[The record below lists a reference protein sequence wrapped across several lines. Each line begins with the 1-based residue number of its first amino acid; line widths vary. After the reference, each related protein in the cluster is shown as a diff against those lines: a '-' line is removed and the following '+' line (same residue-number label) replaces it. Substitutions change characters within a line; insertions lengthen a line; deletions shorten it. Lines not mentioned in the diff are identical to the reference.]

1 MTFNFKAGIFNYTFS
16 SQPSFKK
23 ADMHINR
30 RNFIAQ
36 AIAVGSLAA
45 AGPVFSQEPE
55 STAARIKRTGKLR
68 MGAINGA
75 SPYFTKDLASG
86 EWKGFMVDLGR
97 DLAKYLKVDVEWVET
112 TWGNAVL
119 DVQTNKIDCQ
129 LGMAPSPARR
139 EVVDF
144 SAPIFQN
151 YNTVVAKKGFN
162 FERWEQLN
170 SPSVKVAVDVGSSH
184 DQLVTRILP
193 KATVLPFETSAAA
206 TMALQAGHVE
216 CQVMVILLSTALL
229 TKLPNV
235 GHIVFPSP
243 DETNPTNVGIRKQSD
258 QTFTKSVNAWLEEA
272 RASGKV
278 KNTIISNMQTL
289 VGVPPTAFPSQ
300 VHF

>member
-1 MTFNFKAGIFNYTFS
+1 
-16 SQPSFKK
+16 
-23 ADMHINR
+23 MHINR
-30 RNFIAQ
+30 RDFIAQ
-36 AIAVGSLAA
+36 SIAVGSLMV
-45 AGPVFSQEPE
+45 AGSAFSQEPE

-68 MGAINGA
+68 LGAINGA

-86 EWKGFMVDLGR
+86 QWRGFMVDLGLE
-97 DLAKYLKVDVEWVET
+97 LAKYLKAEVEWVET

-119 DVQTNKIDCQ
+119 DVQTNKIDAQ

-144 SAPIFQN
+144 SGAIFQN

-162 FERWEQLN
+162 FERWDQLN
-170 SPSVKVAVDVGSSH
+170 SPNVKVAVDVGSSH

-193 KATVLPFETSAAA
+193 KANILRFESSAAA
-206 TMALQAGHVE
+206 TMALQSGRVD
-216 CQVMVILLSTALL
+216 CQVLVILLSTALL

-235 GHIVFPSP
+235 GHIVFPTP
-243 DETNPTNVGIRKQSD
+243 PETNPTNVGIRKQTD
-258 QTFTKSVNAWLEEA
+258 QTFMKSVNAWLDEA

-278 KNTIISNMQTL
+278 KSIILSNMQSL
-289 VGVPPTAFPSQ
+289 VGVPPTAFPPQ